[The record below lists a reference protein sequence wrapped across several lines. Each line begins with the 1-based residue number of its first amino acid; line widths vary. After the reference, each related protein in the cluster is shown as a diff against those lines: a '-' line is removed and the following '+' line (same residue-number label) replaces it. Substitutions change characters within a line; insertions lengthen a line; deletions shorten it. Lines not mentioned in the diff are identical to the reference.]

1 MKTLAHILFAT
12 DFSERCLNA
21 ERRIGLLP
29 KHDGGELVLLHVLSG
44 SLMHELKRLLPSKQ
58 ISSRLQE
65 SATQQLKVQ
74 AERLSAIPDLNVS
87 CKVEIGRPH
96 SVVILQASVNQSLIV
111 IGAHGRHAVRDWFQ
125 GSMVERLLSEARQSL
140 LVVKQ
145 TAQHS
150 YQRVL
155 VPVDFSSASLSAVKA
170 ALTIAPQ
177 AEITLLN
184 VFQIPLESQMRFAG
198 ISDAELGLYRAS
210 SKEKAGQDMQAFMAQ
225 IGDLVKAPFIKLEYG
240 VAPEI
245 ILAQADDLAC
255 DLIVMGRHG
264 NSDLGHFL
272 LGSVTEYVSTQCEC
286 DILVASEGE

>member
-1 MKTLAHILFAT
+1 MMTLAHILFAT

-21 ERRIGLLP
+21 ERRIGLMP
-29 KHDGGELVLLHVLSG
+29 THDGSELVLLHVLSG

-58 ISSRLQE
+58 ISGRLQE
-65 SATQQLKVQ
+65 SATQQLKIQ

-87 CKVEIGRPH
+87 CKLEIGRPH
-96 SVVILQASVNQSLIV
+96 SVVISEASVNQSLIV

-170 ALTIAPQ
+170 AMTIAPQ

-184 VFQIPLESQMRFAG
+184 VFQIPLENQMRFAG
-198 ISDAELGLYRAS
+198 ISDAELALYRSS
-210 SKEKAGQDMQAFMAQ
+210 SKEKAGQDMQAFLAQ
-225 IGDLVKAPFIKLEYG
+225 IGDWAKVPFIKLEYG

-264 NSDLGHFL
+264 KSDLGHFL

-286 DILVASEGE
+286 DILVASEGK

>member
-1 MKTLAHILFAT
+1 MNTLAHILFAT
-12 DFSERCLNA
+12 DFSERCVKA
-21 ERRIGLLP
+21 EQRIKLLP
-29 KHDGGELVLLHVLSG
+29 QQGTRELVLLHVLSG
-44 SLMHELKRLLPSKQ
+44 SLMHELKRLLPGKQ
-58 ISSRLQE
+58 ISGRLQQ
-65 SATQQLKVQ
+65 SAMQQLKTQ
-74 AERLSAIPDLNVS
+74 AESLSATPGIRVS
-87 CKVEIGRPH
+87 SKLEIGRPH
-96 SVVILQASVNQSLIV
+96 SVVINEAGANQSLIV

-145 TAQHS
+145 NAQHV

-170 ALTIAPQ
+170 AMTIAPQ

-184 VFQIPLESQMRFAG
+184 VFQIPLENQMRFAG
-198 ISDAELGLYRAS
+198 ISDAELALYRAS
-210 SKEKAGQDMQAFMAQ
+210 TKEKAGEDMQAFMAQ
-225 IGDLVKAPFIKLEYG
+225 IGDLAKMPFIKLEYG
-240 VAPEI
+240 VAPEV

-264 NSDLGHFL
+264 KSDLGHFL

-286 DILVASEGE
+286 DILVVSDGK

>member
-1 MKTLAHILFAT
+1 MNILAHILFAT

-29 KHDGGELVLLHVLSG
+29 KHDGSKLILLHVLSG
-44 SLMHELKRLLPSKQ
+44 SLMHELKRLLPNKQ

-65 SATQQLKVQ
+65 SATQQLKAQ
-74 AERLSAIPDLNVS
+74 AERLSANSELNI
-87 CKVEIGRPH
+87 CYRLEIGRPH
-96 SVVILQASVNQSLIV
+96 SVVISEASINQSLIV

-155 VPVDFSSASLSAVKA
+155 VPVDFSSASLSAVRA
-170 ALTIAPQ
+170 AMTIALQ

-198 ISDAELGLYRAS
+198 ISDAELALYRAS

-225 IGDLVKAPFIKLEYG
+225 IGDLSKVPFIKLEYG

-264 NSDLGHFL
+264 KSDLGHFL

-286 DILVASEGE
+286 DVLVASEGN

>member
-198 ISDAELGLYRAS
+198 ISDTELGLYRAS